1 MSDARS
7 RELDDA
13 FLAIVADWARGGV
26 GCDEARFD
34 ELARTTCAYQVAC
47 NPPYARYAA
56 TLGIDLARPPA
67 TWRDIP
73 AVPASAFKDATLAT
87 CSPEAAELTFLT
99 SGTTAAIPGK
109 HYIEHARLY
118 DAALLAGFDRFMLAD
133 HAKLRYLNFVPNPR
147 LRAHS
152 SLGYM
157 MGHVSVLRGDGK
169 AQYFLDDG
177 AGSAAERE
185 ASIDVE
191 GFSVALKRAIAD
203 AQPVCIAGTAFALVA
218 LLDAFE
224 TEDRAL
230 VCTSGSRIMETGGF
244 KGRARVVERSE
255 LYTRLETA
263 LGIPTA
269 SIVAEYGMTELVS
282 QYYDAPESRAAGT
295 SERHL
300 HDVHIKQAPPWLR
313 TLVVD
318 GDGRELPGGET
329 GFLRHVDLGNRSS
342 VVAIETADRGYA
354 CGDGIVL
361 LGRPLDAPLRGCS
374 LDSEDLIA
382 CKR

>member
-1 MSDARS
+1 MKEARL

-13 FLAIVADWARGGV
+13 FLAIVADWARGGA
-26 GCDEARFD
+26 GCDDVRFD
-34 ELARTTCAYQVAC
+34 ELARATCIYQLAY

-56 TLGIDLARPPA
+56 TLGVDIAHPPA

-73 AVPASAFKDATLAT
+73 AVPASAFKDATLT
-87 CSPEAAELTFLT
+87 TFSPEAAELTFHT
-99 SGTTAAIPGK
+99 SGTTAAIAGK

-118 DAALLAGFDRFMLAD
+118 DAALLAGFDRSMLED
-133 HAKLRYLNFVPNPR
+133 GAKLRYLNFVPNPR
-147 LRAHS
+147 LHPHS

-177 AGSAAERE
+177 PGSPSVRE
-185 ASIDVE
+185 PSIDVE
-191 GFSVALKRAIAD
+191 GFSSWLKRAIAD

-218 LLDAFE
+218 LVDALE
-224 TEDRAL
+224 TQHRRS
-230 VCTSGSRIMETGGF
+230 VCPSGSRIMETGGF
-244 KGRARVVERSE
+244 KGRARAVERTE
-255 LYTRLETA
+255 LYTRLESA

-282 QYYDAPESRAAGT
+282 QYYDTPESRAADT
-295 SERHL
+295 FERRAHA
-300 HDVHIKQAPPWLR
+300 VRIKRAPPWLR

-318 GDGRELPGGET
+318 GDGRELPAGET

-342 VVAIETADRGYA
+342 VVAIETEDRGYV

-361 LGRPLDAPLRGCS
+361 LSRALDAPLRGCS
-374 LDSEDLIA
+374 LDAEDLTA
-382 CKR
+382 HAL